1 MGAYQALIDEI
12 LEEVHQSERHHILHE
27 FPRIM
32 HFVAEA
38 NQWPSVI
45 CYAVVTCES

>member
-1 MGAYQALIDEI
+1 MVAYQALIDEI

-32 HFVAEA
+32 HFVAEP
-38 NQWPSVI
+38 NQRPSVI
-45 CYAVVTCES
+45 CYAVVTCEG